1 MKATIPLLTRRPRPA
16 LLAAIGA
23 VLLAGCATAPAPLQG
38 QYSLLTPQQSSEA
51 AASGERVR
59 WGGEI
64 VSVDTRTDR
73 TCFELLGKP
82 LLDTA
87 RPRRGDDSA
96 GRFFACRSGFYDPA
110 LFAPGR
116 ELTVT
121 GVVEGFDER
130 PIGEYVYRYPRVSAD
145 VLYLWPERMPEVYY
159 HHYNFGPAWP
169 HYGLWGTPYF
179 PRRVIIR
186 RPPPPPPP
194 G

>member
-1 MKATIPLLTRRPRPA
+1 MSTPSPA
-16 LLAAIGA
+16 LRSRTGLPVAALA

-38 QYSLLTPQQSSEA
+38 QFSALSPLQSSES

-64 VSVDTRTDR
+64 VSVDTRPDR

-87 RPRRGDDSA
+87 RPRRSDDSA
-96 GRFFACRSGFYDPA
+96 GRFYACRSGFYDPA

-130 PIGEYVYRYPRVSAD
+130 PIGEYRYRYPRVAVD
-145 VLYLWPERMPEVYY
+145 VLYLWPERLPEYRY
-159 HHYNFGPAWP
+159 HDFGPAWP
-169 HYGLWGTPYF
+169 HYRSSLWGGYWY
-179 PRRVIIR
+179 PRRVIVV
-186 RPPPPPPP
+186 RPPPPPP
-194 G
+194 GT